1 MGDGGA
7 VAPMLT
13 GRDRPR
19 DPGPTAPPRGARPV
33 VTHNAEHFRPV
44 AGAGPAVLA
53 PAVLAP
59 AGMPGML
66 PARGRPPAVV
76 FRPRPREPLKS
87 PRTPNRPVLLGCGA
101 IAGLAAVGAWGF
113 WPILSED
120 FARAEPWRALLS
132 LTGEACGLLGLL
144 VFAWRHGVRGLP
156 VGAGVTR
163 SGPGGGGRVL
173 FWAGTAALAGGLLG
187 DLAVT
192 GSALLEE
199 RRGFARAVP
208 AAADA
213 VVTRTGGISHVTYY
227 RFRVTFA
234 DAAGRPHAGLL
245 DTIHRPRPT
254 RGHPAGFE
262 PRLPAVAGG
271 VSGEGILRGAG
282 ANPGGT
288 RFRLPVRYDPRRPA
302 RCWVAGEGWN
312 RGNGGHQVFL
322 LAHLFQAIAVFGAV
336 GALWNAAETLDG
348 TAAAPWASPWPPAA
362 VAATLPALPL
372 ALEAFVLALFGVLW
386 RIRGF

>member
-1 MGDGGA
+1 MSS
-7 VAPMLT
+7 
-13 GRDRPR
+13 
-19 DPGPTAPPRGARPV
+19 GARRFAP
-33 VTHNAEHFRPV
+33 T
-44 AGAGPAVLA
+44 GAA
-53 PAVLAP
+53 
-59 AGMPGML
+59 
-66 PARGRPPAVV
+66 
-76 FRPRPREPLKS
+76 
-87 PRTPNRPVLLGCGA
+87 PNRAVLLGCGA
-101 IAGLAAVGAWGF
+101 ILGLAAVGAWGF

-120 FARAEPWRALLS
+120 FARTEPWRAALS
-132 LTGEACGLLGLL
+132 LTGEVCGLLGLL

-156 VGAGVTR
+156 AGAGS
-163 SGPGGGGRVL
+163 SGLAGRGRGL

-192 GSALLEE
+192 GSTLLEE

-208 AAADA
+208 AEADA
-213 VVTRTGGISHVTYY
+213 VVTRTGGISRVSYY

-245 DTIHRPRPT
+245 DTIYRPRPT

-262 PRLPAVAGG
+262 PRLRAVAGG
-271 VSGEGILRGAG
+271 VSGERVLKNAG
-282 ANPGGT
+282 ANPEGT
-288 RFRLPVRYDPRRPA
+288 RFRLPVRYDPRRPP

-312 RGNGGHQVFL
+312 RGNGGHHVFL

-336 GALWNAAETLDG
+336 GALWNAAKTLDG
-348 TAAAPWASPWPPAA
+348 TAGAPWASPWPPGA

-372 ALEAFVLALFGVLW
+372 AVEAFVLALFGVLW